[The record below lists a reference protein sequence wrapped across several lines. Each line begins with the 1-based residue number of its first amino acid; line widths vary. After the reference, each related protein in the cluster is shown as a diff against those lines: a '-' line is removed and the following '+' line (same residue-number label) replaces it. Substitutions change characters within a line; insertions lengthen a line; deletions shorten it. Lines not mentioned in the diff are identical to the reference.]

1 MNGAFIPLFEKKM
14 MVNPLPNN
22 RIHKPKK
29 RKNAALVKTLFP
41 WINVEGDKL
50 CSSIS

>member
-22 RIHKPKK
+22 RIPKQK
-29 RKNAALVKTLFP
+29 NRKNTAVVKTLFLR
-41 WINVEGDKL
+41 INVEDV
-50 CSSIS
+50 

>member
-22 RIHKPKK
+22 SIHNQKN
-29 RKNAALVKTLFP
+29 RKNAAVVKTLFLR
-41 WINVEGDKL
+41 INVEDV
-50 CSSIS
+50 